1 MEDFDIQE
9 FAKMFDA
16 ALASD
21 NPSVKKALQNFMMV
35 AALVHAQEE
44 VENDERL
51 SGPLETLIKQIE
63 DLQHRISRLEAEKYS
78 GTRTYPTNPYD
89 NTWIYTGTGSYTTN
103 ITSTTTTNK
112 DWNFDSSKID
122 DYSVD
127 IQKYLNDALIDK
139 KGP

>member
-35 AALVHAQEE
+35 AAIVHSQEE
-44 VENDERL
+44 VSSDERL
-51 SGPLETLIKQIE
+51 MGPLETLISQIE
-63 DLQHRISRLEAEKYS
+63 NLQNRLLRVEKENYKTKPYTT
-78 GTRTYPTNPYD
+78 GPYD
-89 NTWIYTGTGSYTTN
+89 NTWIYTGPSSYTTN

-112 DWNFDSSKID
+112 DWNVDSSKIND
-122 DYSVD
+122 HR
-127 IQKYLNDALIDK
+127 YLNDALIDK